1 MIGFGILPAV
11 SRQFLPVSLALLR
24 TASDLC
30 TQIGGKRYLSGWL
43 DFDYTRWKQ
52 HYGDTWEKVL
62 QWKTFYDPSGIL
74 NPGFI
79 QFSEPAPDLES
90 DGEIG

>member
-1 MIGFGILPAV
+1 MPRSGGNAI
-11 SRQFLPVSLALLR
+11 SRDGSIEHAQ
-24 TASDLC
+24 
-30 TQIGGKRYLSGWL
+30 
-43 DFDYTRWKQ
+43 WKQ

-79 QFSEPAPDLES
+79 QFSEPEPDLEP